1 MTTPAVANLAGTV
14 AMKADPAV
22 VVAVKAVPTAGAE
35 EEVEGE
41 IGPIVLP
48 TDNVTDWMPTQSPWS
63 RLPKK
68 VLQC

>member
-1 MTTPAVANLAGTV
+1 MTTPAVASLAVKV

-22 VVAVKAVPTAGAE
+22 VVAVKAVLTAEADAG
-35 EEVEGE
+35 VVGE
-41 IGPIVLP
+41 IGPIVQP